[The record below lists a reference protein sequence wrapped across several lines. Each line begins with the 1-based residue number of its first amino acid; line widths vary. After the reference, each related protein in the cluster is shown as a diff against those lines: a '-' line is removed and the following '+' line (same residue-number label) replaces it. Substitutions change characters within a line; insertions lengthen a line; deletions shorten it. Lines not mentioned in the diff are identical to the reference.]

1 MLATKTIRSSG
12 RRQLDHS
19 ARGLQSP
26 SRSGSAANSIARSP
40 NSYRGRKEPA
50 SSKTGRVRS
59 PRGGGRMDAT
69 RYVGIDV
76 SAATLDIA
84 VHEGSLQERNDA
96 KGIAAVVR
104 ELQASPPTLVGA
116 R

>member
-1 MLATKTIRSSG
+1 
-12 RRQLDHS
+12 
-19 ARGLQSP
+19 
-26 SRSGSAANSIARSP
+26 
-40 NSYRGRKEPA
+40 
-50 SSKTGRVRS
+50 
-59 PRGGGRMDAT
+59 MDAT

-84 VHEGSLQERNDA
+84 VHEGSLTQERNDA

-104 ELQASPPTLVGA
+104 ELQPRPPRWWCSKPPERITA